1 MKYTHKTIVAWSML
15 QLFMLNGDSEI
26 PKVDFNIS
34 MQPSIYY
41 KPEFSQTNS
50 AWIQAKN
57 AFDTNILKNQEY
69 QKTPRIPKIIHQIWV
84 GPHPFPEHCRAFQE
98 TWKKYH
104 PDWIYILWTNKLIE
118 QFGLKNKAQYDATAN
133 YGEKADI
140 ARYEILNKF
149 GGLYIDTD
157 FECLRSFD
165 AFHHCCDFY
174 AGVSSEGAFEVY
186 NGLIGTIPHHPIIA
200 GCIEQISTHA
210 TENLS
215 YDTLDI
221 IKRTGPIFF
230 TQQIVEYLPCSTT
243 KTVIFP
249 LTYFYPWPN
258 GTRLENKR
266 SDIERWFR
274 PESFAVHHWHMS
286 WIQQ

>member
-1 MKYTHKTIVAWSML
+1 MRSLSCAIMLWSAL
-15 QLFMLNGDSEI
+15 QSLTVQSAHEI
-26 PKVDFNIS
+26 PKADFNTAMQNS
-34 MQPSIYY
+34 MYY
-41 KPEFSQTNS
+41 DRNFAAGEKGWQQ
-50 AWIQAKN
+50 IQRS
-57 AFDTNILKNQEY
+57 FDTHIINNQEY
-69 QKTPRIPKIIHQIWV
+69 QDNPRIPKIIHQIWV
-84 GPHPFPEHCRAFQE
+84 GPHPFPEHCKAFQQ
-98 TWKKYH
+98 TWIKYH
-104 PDWIYILWTNKLIE
+104 PGWIYILWTNELVE
-118 QFGLKNKAQYDATAN
+118 QFGLKNKAQYDATVN

-165 AFHHCCDFY
+165 VLHHCCDFY
-174 AGVSSEGAFEVY
+174 TGVSSEKVLEVY
-186 NGLIGTIPHHPIIA
+186 NGLIGTVPNHPIIA
-200 GCIEQISTHA
+200 SCIEEIGKHS

-230 TQQIVEYLPCSTT
+230 TQQISKYLPHSTT

-249 LTYFYPWPN
+249 LSYFYSWPN
-258 GTRLENKR
+258 SARLENKR

-274 PESFAVHHWHMS
+274 AESFAVHHWHMS
-286 WIQQ
+286 WIS